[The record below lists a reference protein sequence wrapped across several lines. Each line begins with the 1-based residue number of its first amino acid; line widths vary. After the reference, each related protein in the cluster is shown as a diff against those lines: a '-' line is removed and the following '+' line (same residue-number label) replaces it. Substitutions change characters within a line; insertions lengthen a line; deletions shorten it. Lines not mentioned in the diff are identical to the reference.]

1 MKSIIYVFIILVA
14 LSIPSERMDV
24 GKLKPV
30 GLLCVYEESGKV
42 IIMTDTDDYGIG
54 ENVDETIENLEGTTA
69 GKIYLDTA
77 DYLLVKEGGEHL
89 IGEMGPYLDPSVKLC
104 RFLGKIE
111 PKQAHEY
118 LQTHEPE
125 ITIYKWKTGENLT
138 TIEETNGRIRVIN

>member
-54 ENVDETIENLEGTTA
+54 ENVDETIKNLEGTTA

-125 ITIYKWKTGENLT
+125 ISIYKWKTSENLT